1 MRNTLILLTVLGV
14 GLIAASISMLVLP
27 IQPVLKVGGEVTSKA
42 NVTIILYA
50 GEPNASTYAF
60 GSKPGNLTSP
70 GPTLRFHV
78 ADVVNVTVVDI
89 GKMPHAFVVTDAPN
103 TNAKTV
109 FGAVIAS
116 GSLPLNPGE
125 RGSVVFKADS
135 VGTYYY
141 ICPVPG
147 HVQLGMWGKIFVT
160 P

>member
-1 MRNTLILLTVLGV
+1 MRNTLIVLTVLGAS
-14 GLIAASISMLVLP
+14 LIAASISMLVLP
-27 IQPVLKVGGEVTSKA
+27 IQPALNTGGGVVGKA
-42 NVTIILYA
+42 NVTFILYA
-50 GEPNASTYAF
+50 GEPNTSTYAF

-70 GPTLRFHV
+70 GPTLSFHV
-78 ADVVNVTVVDI
+78 ADVVNVTVVDVGI
-89 GKMPHAFVVTDAPN
+89 MPHAFVVTDVPN
-103 TNAKTV
+103 TNAKTL

-147 HVQLGMWGKIFVT
+147 HVQLGMWGKIVVV